1 MRIRVVTFCSVFLL
15 SAATLFAQTAQPAP
29 PPQYGDPMSAI
40 SYDIR
45 KISASVQTLSDRLKE
60 FVDKFEKVGG
70 VTINEK
76 QQKLIMGLEILVRTE
91 QRVATLQKFQIDLVE
106 KQGTSRARLAQ
117 VERDLIPQSIDR
129 SVAFEGTTK
138 TEEIRE
144 SKRNA
149 LQAERTS
156 LQTLLAQINSNLAD
170 ANDAVRDAQALVQRL
185 RRTFLPQIERELADQ

>member
-1 MRIRVVTFCSVFLL
+1 MIMRVVTICFILLL
-15 SAATLFAQTAQPAP
+15 STAALYAQNVQPLSP
-29 PPQYGDPMSAI
+29 SQYGDNI

-45 KISASVQTLSDRLKE
+45 RIAESVQTLSARMKE

-70 VTINEK
+70 VNINEK
-76 QQKLIMGLEILVRTE
+76 QQKLIMGLEILVRAE

-106 KQGTSRARLAQ
+106 KQGTTRARLAQ
-117 VERDLIPQSIDR
+117 VERDLMPQSIDR

-156 LQTLLAQINSNLAD
+156 LQSLLNQINSNLAD
-170 ANDAVRDAQALVQRL
+170 ANDSAREALNLVQRL
-185 RRTFLPQIERELADQ
+185 RRTFLPQIEREMAEQ